1 MKPPLCLQQT
11 QAAATV
17 KPLLCLQQTQA
28 AATVKPPLCP
38 QQQMPITAETGQKP
52 AAAAVVKLILY
63 LGEEKVGERKVLNTG
78 TGAKVTIIN
87 DS

>member
-1 MKPPLCLQQT
+1 
-11 QAAATV
+11 
-17 KPLLCLQQTQA
+17 
-28 AATVKPPLCP
+28 
-38 QQQMPITAETGQKP
+38 MPITAETGQKP